1 MSKAVRIAFERRVL
15 TIPLSHILPLKAV
28 PSMLKKSVK
37 YQRIAASIAEVGV
50 IEPLVVAR
58 PKGRDGQ
65 YVLLDGHMRH
75 IALSD
80 LGVAE
85 VCCLVAN
92 DDEAFTYNKRINRLS
107 TIYEHFMIVQALE
120 RGVSEE
126 RLARALNVNCQHI
139 RRRQTLLDGICT
151 EVVDMLKDKT
161 VNPATFETL
170 RKMKPMR
177 QIEAAELMCASANF
191 TGSYAKALLAGSRQ
205 QDLVKPDKPKKVGGL
220 TPDQMARME
229 REMETVQ
236 RDFKAIEA
244 SYGDDVLHLVIAT
257 TYLAKLIGN
266 AAVTRYLA
274 QHHPE
279 ILEEFRSLI
288 AGTSLDQA
296 SAAA

>member
-1 MSKAVRIAFERRVL
+1 MPKSVKIAFERSVM
-15 TIPLSHILPLKAV
+15 TIPLSRILPLKV
-28 PSMLKKSVK
+28 VSPVVKKSVK
-37 YQRIAASIAEVGV
+37 YQRITASIAEVGV
-50 IEPLVVAR
+50 IEPLIVAR
-58 PKGRDGQ
+58 PKGKGGHFM
-65 YVLLDGHMRH
+65 LLDGHMRLA
-75 IALSD
+75 ALSD
-80 LGVAE
+80 LDVAE
-85 VCCLVAN
+85 VCCLVAD

-120 RGVSEE
+120 RGVSAE

-139 RRRQTLLDGICT
+139 RLRQRLLDGICP
-151 EVVDMLKDKT
+151 EVVEMLKDKT
-161 VNPATFETL
+161 VNPSTFETL

-177 QIEAAELMCASANF
+177 QIEAAELMSVSANF

-229 REMETVQ
+229 REMETIQ

-257 TYLAKLIGN
+257 TYLAKLISN
-266 AAVTRYLA
+266 AAIARYLN

-279 ILEEFRSLI
+279 ILEEFRILI
-288 AGTSLDQA
+288 AGASLDQA